1 MKKIILIS
9 LLGLMIVACN
19 KDTSA
24 KEVPQNIDL
33 SSVFSDDFEGFDE
46 IADEENCMAS
56 GGTWIAAGDILHYA
70 VEEVA
75 AECICFY
82 DDHSYYWLDG
92 WDASADGAQE
102 ACSGEG
108 CVYTAAVPAMDEERA
123 SANVCHAPD
132 YSAIYSEEYCY
143 RAHGTWVSSEGN
155 EGEDGYMPARCLPW
169 VDGE

>member
-1 MKKIILIS
+1 MKKIVLIS
-9 LLGLMIVACN
+9 LLSLMIVACN
-19 KDTSA
+19 KDASA

-46 IADEENCMAS
+46 IVDKENCMHN
-56 GGTWIAAGDILHYA
+56 GGAWIAEGDILSYA
-70 VEEVA
+70 VEEAA

-82 DDHSYYWLDG
+82 DDHGYHWLDG

-132 YSAIYSEEYCY
+132 YSTINCVEDCWK
-143 RAHGTWVSSEGN
+143 AHGVWTDALGN
-155 EGEDGYMPARCLPW
+155 EGEDGYMPARCFPW